1 MEKSSGQKPC
11 NFVSDTNS
19 LEDRVVINEIVQH
32 YSNHPSILKIRK
44 KLDNSQTVE
53 QFQINSVTTSEV
65 YELVKNIDDKKAT
78 GTDKFPP
85 KLVKISAKVLSY

>member
-1 MEKSSGQKPC
+1 M
-11 NFVSDTNS
+11 
-19 LEDRVVINEIVQH
+19 
-32 YSNHPSILKIRK
+32 

-85 KLVKISAKVLSY
+85 KLVKISAKVLSYWRMLKITVFLKEFFLTMRKLYLFPLFEKQSK

>member
-1 MEKSSGQKPC
+1 M
-11 NFVSDTNS
+11 
-19 LEDRVVINEIVQH
+19 
-32 YSNHPSILKIRK
+32 

-65 YELVKNIDDKKAT
+65 YELVKNIDHKKAT

-85 KLVKISAKVLSY
+85 KLVKISAKVLSYWRMLKITVFLKEFFLTMRKLYLFPLFEKQSK

>member
-1 MEKSSGQKPC
+1 M
-11 NFVSDTNS
+11 
-19 LEDRVVINEIVQH
+19 
-32 YSNHPSILKIRK
+32 

-65 YELVKNIDDKKAT
+65 YELLKNIDDKKAT
-78 GTDKFPP
+78 GTDKLPR

>member
-1 MEKSSGQKPC
+1 M
-11 NFVSDTNS
+11 
-19 LEDRVVINEIVQH
+19 
-32 YSNHPSILKIRK
+32 

-65 YELVKNIDDKKAT
+65 YELLKNIDDKKAT

-85 KLVKISAKVLSY
+85 RLVKISAKVLSY

>member
-1 MEKSSGQKPC
+1 M
-11 NFVSDTNS
+11 
-19 LEDRVVINEIVQH
+19 
-32 YSNHPSILKIRK
+32 

-65 YELVKNIDDKKAT
+65 YELVKNIDHKKAT

-85 KLVKISAKVLSY
+85 KLVKISSEVLSQPLADAINNSISKGVFPDNAKIASVSPV

>member
-1 MEKSSGQKPC
+1 M
-11 NFVSDTNS
+11 
-19 LEDRVVINEIVQH
+19 
-32 YSNHPSILKIRK
+32 

-65 YELVKNIDDKKAT
+65 YELVKNIDHKKAT